1 MKNKIVIPILNDEY
15 KVVVCW
21 GNDVQVEKILR
32 YHGHKPDNTGS
43 SLLGNRGVCFYSKD
57 RFPVIALPARP
68 KTPEQIGT
76 LAHEAVHAIED
87 IFLKISQPVGGEL
100 FAHSVGAVVR
110 GVLKI

>member
-1 MKNKIVIPILNDEY
+1 MKNKIIVPILNDEY

-21 GNDVQVEKILR
+21 GNDKEIEKVLR
-32 YHGHKPDNTGS
+32 QYGHTPENTGS

-57 RFPVIALPARP
+57 RHPIIAMPRKP
-68 KTPEQIGT
+68 KTAEEIGT

-87 IFLKISQPVGGEL
+87 IFIKISQPIGGEL

-110 GVLKI
+110 NVLKG